1 MMKKQTKGHHEETNR
16 QTEAEHSVEKL
27 ALSLT
32 QKKKRKVRA
41 MLEVATKYKY
51 SPGPNTD
58 LDKTDVKKMFSL
70 NTVRIWYGCYM
81 M

>member
-32 QKKKRKVRA
+32 QKKKKEGAGYVR
-41 MLEVATKYKY
+41 
-51 SPGPNTD
+51 SSD
-58 LDKTDVKKMFSL
+58 Q
-70 NTVRIWYGCYM
+70 I
-81 M
+81 